1 MQTHNSYSSP
11 EKCNPIQPYSPE
23 NYQEEPSPPQLK
35 LCRGSFPFFCLFID
49 LVLTMVNLFV
59 Y

>member
-23 NYQEEPSPPQLK
+23 NYQEENPPPPQLK
-35 LCRGSFPFFCLFID
+35 LCCGSFPFFVHL
-49 LVLTMVNLFV
+49 
-59 Y
+59 

>member
-23 NYQEEPSPPQLK
+23 NYQEEPSPPQFK
-35 LCRGSFPFFCLFID
+35 LCRGSFPFF
-49 LVLTMVNLFV
+49 V
-59 Y
+59 YL

>member
-23 NYQEEPSPPQLK
+23 NYQKEENYQEEPPP
-35 LCRGSFPFFCLFID
+35 PFVVVLSLFLFIYRPS
-49 LVLTMVNLFV
+49 TNNG
-59 Y
+59 

>member
-23 NYQEEPSPPQLK
+23 NYQEEPSPPSSNFVVVLS
-35 LCRGSFPFFCLFID
+35 LFLFIYRPS
-49 LVLTMVNLFV
+49 TNNG
-59 Y
+59 

>member
-23 NYQEEPSPPQLK
+23 NYQEEPPPPPQLK
-35 LCRGSFPFFCLFID
+35 LCYGSFPFF
-49 LVLTMVNLFV
+49 V
-59 Y
+59 YL

>member
-23 NYQEEPSPPQLK
+23 NYQKEENYQEEPPPPF
-35 LCRGSFPFFCLFID
+35 CCGSFPFF
-49 LVLTMVNLFV
+49 V
-59 Y
+59 YL